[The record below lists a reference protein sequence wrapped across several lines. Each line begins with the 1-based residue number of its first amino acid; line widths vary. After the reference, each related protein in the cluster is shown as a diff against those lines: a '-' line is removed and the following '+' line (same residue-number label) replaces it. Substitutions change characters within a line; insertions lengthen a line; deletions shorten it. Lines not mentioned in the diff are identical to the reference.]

1 MNVMRSLCP
10 RRKSFL
16 VPLAAILFA
25 AIAVSM
31 SATATVQSAPPQT
44 QSSSQAGTAHLV
56 SVTAT
61 GSVRFRSEQ
70 IAPATGLKI
79 GDTVTRE
86 DLQRAADRLAQLGP
100 FAKVGYRF
108 SSIETGVKA
117 EYQVTDSP
125 GVPVTFDNF
134 PWLTD
139 DELVAELKSTVFLF
153 DGTAPEHG
161 AILDEM
167 SSALEKLLARRGV
180 LVNVKYGIAAAPPD
194 SHDVVQFNVDGAG
207 LNVKSVIF
215 LDALAKN
222 DPGIKD
228 RLPDLFNKPFSRSV
242 IELFEVEQIR
252 PVYFSH
258 GFLRVQFPPSIA
270 HLAANSTSRDPNPVD
285 VLAPIIPGIAYTW
298 GGVTW
303 VGSTPVAPVDLDKLV
318 LLRPGEIADGIT
330 IQGIWEKVRVAYGKL
345 GFLDLVL
352 DPTSRFDDAE
362 KRVTYTCLL
371 SPGTQY
377 HMGKLVLTGLSL
389 EGERRIRAAWKIPPG
404 SVFNETA
411 YEEFLDIGVRAA
423 FSGFPA
429 HYEKIGRFP
438 QKDPKTATVDVLLD
452 FQ

>member
-1 MNVMRSLCP
+1 MIA
-10 RRKSFL
+10 
-16 VPLAAILFA
+16 LAAGMLLAIS
-25 AIAVSM
+25 AIA
-31 SATATVQSAPPQT
+31 QT
-44 QSSSQAGTAHLV
+44 LPQAGTAHLV
-56 SVTAT
+56 SVAAT
-61 GSVRFRSEQ
+61 GSFRFPSDQ

-79 GDTVTRE
+79 GDTITKE
-86 DLQRAADRLAQLGP
+86 DLQKAADRLAQLGP
-100 FAKVGYRF
+100 FAKVSYRF
-108 SSIETGVKA
+108 TSIETGVKV
-117 EYQVTDSP
+117 EYQVTDAP
-125 GVPVTFDNF
+125 VVPVTFDNF

-139 DELVAELKSTVFLF
+139 DELVNELKTTVFLF

-161 AILDEM
+161 TILDEM

-180 LVNVKYGIAAAPPD
+180 LANVKYGIAAVPPD
-194 SHDVVQFNVDGAG
+194 SHDVVQFSVDGAG
-207 LNVKSVIF
+207 LNVKSVDF
-215 LDALAKN
+215 SDALTKS

-228 RLPDLFNKPFSRSV
+228 RLPDLLNKPFSRSV
-242 IELFEVEQIR
+242 IGLFEVEQVR
-252 PVYFSH
+252 PVYLSH

-270 HLAANSTSRDPNPVD
+270 HLTANSTSRDPNPVD
-285 VLAPIIPGIAYTW
+285 VVAPIIPGIAYTW

-303 VGSTPVAPVDLDKLV
+303 VGSSPMAPADLDKLV

-330 IQGIWEKVRVAYGKL
+330 IEGIWEKVRVAYGKI
-345 GFLDLVL
+345 GYLDLVL
-352 DPTSRFDDAE
+352 DPSSRFDDAA
-362 KRVTYTCLL
+362 KRVVYTCLL

-404 SVFNETA
+404 AVFDETA
-411 YEEFLDIGVRAA
+411 YEQFLDIGVRAA